1 MKRIKICLLLFLS
14 MAVVL
19 TGCAGISGYLK
30 TTQTIDSVATFFN
43 NNYLKGIDT
52 FQNVANDSTV
62 LYTETERVAY
72 RNYTNFLYDLMP
84 QERCLVATVDY
95 LYEINNSQNASTQKV
110 KLKPYEFSVVLK
122 AELELLP
129 TTSVYAENYANV
141 KAVVLLER
149 ADKTTSLEVNTYLF
163 YMDASTSY
171 EVSDLQNNTQ
181 NANYQFTFV
190 QTGYNVQTKTFSL
203 KYNTTCT
210 ATASFNQEKGYLSYT
225 MNTLYGQNNSAI
237 KLEKYVYEYAGGTCG
252 IRVLTEYGTGGQNTL
267 SIYEQ
272 MTAPFYKRLKVGE
285 VKDKTNILSLDT
297 MPEDK
302 LGVSNSSDKSGYQ
315 LVLDSRDDTELA
327 RIVCESYGLSQ

>member
-30 TTQTIDSVATFFN
+30 TTSTTVSVATFFN
-43 NNYLKGIDT
+43 NNYLKSIDT

-62 LYTETERVAY
+62 LYTETDRIAY

-84 QERCLVATVDY
+84 QERCLIATVDY

-122 AELELLP
+122 DELGLLP

-163 YMDASTSY
+163 YMDSSSRY

-210 ATASFNQEKGYLSYT
+210 ATASFNQEKGCLIYT

-237 KLEKYVYEYAGGTCG
+237 KLEKSIYEYAGGTCG
-252 IRVLTEYGTGGQNTL
+252 IRVLTEYGNTL
-267 SIYEQ
+267 SVYEQ

-285 VKDKTNILSLDT
+285 VKDKTYILSLDT

-302 LGVSNSSDKSGYQ
+302 LAVSNSSDKSGYQ
-315 LVLDSRDDTELA
+315 LVFDSRDDSVVS